1 MRLFGMIFMLLSVAT
16 PVVAQEDDPPC
27 DELWFARNLLFD
39 RAGFCFDSTLGQAA
53 FDNADCTTAAPA
65 LDARAAANVARLR
78 AAETAY
84 GCAIDT
90 RRTRLRDQE
99 YLAFYRDLQDLPV
112 VELYPGGC
120 IGYRGAPIPLRSGA
134 SDSAPVIGTA
144 APGQSLGLS
153 YQDFG
158 DWTFVTVHPRDTGL
172 PVLAYGW
179 ARLGPDPLICDVYPG

>member
-1 MRLFGMIFMLLSVAT
+1 MPLFGTILMLLSIAL
-16 PVVAQEDDPPC
+16 PVVAQEDDPRC

-39 RAGFCFDSTLGQAA
+39 HAGHCFDSTLGQAV
-53 FDNADCTTAAPA
+53 FDNADCTTATPA
-65 LDARAAANVARLR
+65 LDERAAANVARPR

-90 RRTRLRDQE
+90 RRTPLRDQE

-120 IGYRGAPIPLRSGA
+120 IGYRGAPIPLCNGA
-134 SDSAPVIGTA
+134 SNSVSVIGTA

-158 DWTFVTVHPRDTGL
+158 DWTFVTVHPAIPACPYWLTNGCGL
-172 PVLAYGW
+172 API
-179 ARLGPDPLICDVYPG
+179 R